1 MAKNFLSINSNYN
14 DFLSRPSSDI
24 DKYLL
29 ENNNRVLSKLYG
41 FLQKSESLLVL
52 TGFQGTGKKQLIN
65 HLLNYVDKD
74 VESFKFYCSN
84 STTLDDL
91 LLLLWSQIM
100 SVTLTNGIKYDYA
113 MTFQDKVSV
122 FFVNSD
128 VSTIITLY
136 DYDLLSDTNH
146 KEILDFLLFI
156 ARNRN
161 IKIILTSKTF
171 DTSEIPDTI
180 SYTKVIVKAFSR
192 VLFEKYLNSFSIK
205 STSRMFDELYK
216 ITRGY
221 FLYTKISKDILNI
234 KLLNISNYL
243 VAYTNSGM
251 SFDSFLAKA
260 YISML
265 SDDEQKMLA
274 YFSVI
279 RHPLNTNVL
288 NDLNINGER
297 LIKVLNERGFINI
310 ISDKFYINEYF
321 RNPVIIDTD
330 EDLIHDIRLKVI
342 EFYEKQLE
350 CKPSERSIL
359 LSRNTMRSEIEY
371 HKTFLTNESLSN
383 NISISDIENL
393 TSLDLLSRAETL
405 LEEYQ
410 YQDAL
415 KIYLILLEKQDIDKI
430 DLYKKLAKI
439 YERMGNTK
447 YAMYYLNLLLKYYSE
462 RNDIDYV
469 DECKF
474 AISRIYYQ
482 TYKTNDAIRV
492 LNEIISESNNVK
504 IIIDAYTLLANLY
517 ISLADKNKAFELY
530 SKAIEVSEQE
540 KIYDDM
546 SELYFKFAILADEKG
561 DTTTAIKYYTNCI
574 EVSQDDNKYKSLSFS
589 NLGDFYLDIANKE
602 KALENFQSAYC
613 LDMKNSNDY
622 GVYYS
627 ASNIAKILIKQD
639 PNSAYQYLLKAHE
652 AALKSKDIF
661 AIANS
666 GLHLGDYFSNNN
678 LLELALKEYFSV
690 LDLVKDKFSNE
701 NKNKIRVRINDI
713 KYKLGEEKFNELY
726 GHSKF

>member
-1 MAKNFLSINSNYN
+1 M
-14 DFLSRPSSDI
+14 
-24 DKYLL
+24 
-29 ENNNRVLSKLYG
+29 
-41 FLQKSESLLVL
+41 
-52 TGFQGTGKKQLIN
+52 
-65 HLLNYVDKD
+65 
-74 VESFKFYCSN
+74 
-84 STTLDDL
+84 
-91 LLLLWSQIM
+91 
-100 SVTLTNGIKYDYA
+100 
-113 MTFQDKVSV
+113 
-122 FFVNSD
+122 
-128 VSTIITLY
+128 
-136 DYDLLSDTNH
+136 
-146 KEILDFLLFI
+146 
-156 ARNRN
+156 
-161 IKIILTSKTF
+161 
-171 DTSEIPDTI
+171 
-180 SYTKVIVKAFSR
+180 
-192 VLFEKYLNSFSIK
+192 
-205 STSRMFDELYK
+205 
-216 ITRGY
+216 
-221 FLYTKISKDILNI
+221 
-234 KLLNISNYL
+234 
-243 VAYTNSGM
+243 
-251 SFDSFLAKA
+251 
-260 YISML
+260 
-265 SDDEQKMLA
+265 
-274 YFSVI
+274 
-279 RHPLNTNVL
+279 
-288 NDLNINGER
+288 
-297 LIKVLNERGFINI
+297 
-310 ISDKFYINEYF
+310 
-321 RNPVIIDTD
+321 
-330 EDLIHDIRLKVI
+330 IHDIRLKVI